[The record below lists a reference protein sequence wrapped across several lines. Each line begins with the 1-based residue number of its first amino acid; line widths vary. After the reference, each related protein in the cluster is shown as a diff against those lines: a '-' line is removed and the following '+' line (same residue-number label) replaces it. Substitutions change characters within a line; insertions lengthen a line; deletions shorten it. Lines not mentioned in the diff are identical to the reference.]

1 MIQLVNQYEMRVTKS
16 ELVDKLIRRDMA
28 VNASAQVAFPNF

>member
-1 MIQLVNQYEMRVTKS
+1 MIQLVNQYEMRVAKT

-28 VNASAQVAFPNF
+28 VNATA